1 MNFKNVLVSSAVAL
15 SMTAATGFAQSPSSA
30 PPAQQGGATKA
41 APGKKKLLTTTA
53 PAGEYEYPYGM
64 AGCGLGSMIVDENET
79 WPQVGVTLIDGA
91 VGGLTGYSPTTAMTS
106 GTSNC
111 KEAANSVASARDV
124 FLRANQANLEKEA
137 AMGDGPALYAFAE
150 VLGCEDSQSKVEFNK
165 VSQQNHA
172 EVFSTS
178 DSKQVLENYLK
189 VLRKNDSLVN
199 SCSRLI

>member
-30 PPAQQGGATKA
+30 PQKSGATKA

-53 PAGEYEYPYGM
+53 PAGDYDYPYGM
-64 AGCGLGSMIVDENET
+64 AGCGLGSMVIDENET
-79 WPQVGVTLIDGA
+79 FPQLGVTLIDGA
-91 VGGLTGYSPTTAMTS
+91 AGSLTGYQPTTAMTS

-111 KEAANSVASARDV
+111 KEAPSSVASARDV

-150 VLGCEDSQSKVEFNK
+150 VLGCEDVQSKVEFNK
-165 VSQQNHA
+165 VSQENFA

-189 VLRKNDSLVN
+189 VLRKNDALVN